1 MTAPVKHVWIALA
14 VVYVVWGSTYFGIK
28 IAVDTIPPL
37 LAAGSRFLVAAL
49 LLAAIL
55 ALARDLAADH
65 ARELGA
71 SAIAGGLLLGL
82 GVGLVHV
89 AETRID
95 SSVAAMI
102 AGTVPLQIIV
112 LRLIAGESPAR
123 ATRLS
128 TLAGLF
134 GLGLVVAPGL
144 GAGSTALGLAVMISA
159 TMSLVARAR
168 SSRSASRSPATRS
181 SRSSCEMAFGGA
193 FLMIGA
199 AAFGEYGELSSATFA
214 LDSMLAWVYLVVM
227 GSLVGFSAYAWLL
240 RVAPISLVVTHQY
253 VNPLVAIALGM
264 AFLGE
269 RPSPWTLAGAGL
281 VIGAVYVAIRAEF
294 PRKARLLDLRASRRE
309 ELQQIRPCEDPGRPA
324 AGHDDDR
331 AAPARE
337 TLVDLIDRRVGVDGR
352 KRRLH
357 RDRDVLVQRVRVL
370 EDAVEELALLQRA
383 DDVRERVDRLV
394 ADDREL
400 RDPVALHRVDRRADL
415 LVRADRD
422 EVRHLVAAAR
432 RKRSTSS
439 TAGGGVVRSRKPYW
453 IIQLSS

>member
-1 MTAPVKHVWIALA
+1 MTAPVKHIWVALA

-37 LAAGSRFLVAAL
+37 IAAGSRFLVAAV

-55 ALARDLAADH
+55 ALRGTSLRITRA
-65 ARELGA
+65 ELGA
-71 SAIAGGLLLGL
+71 SAIVGGLLLGL
-82 GVGLVHV
+82 GVGVVHV

-102 AGTVPLQIIV
+102 AGTVPLQIIG

-144 GAGSTALGLAVMISA
+144 GAGSTALGLAVMISSTIAWSTGSFLSKRVPLPRNPFVA
-159 TMSLVARAR
+159 TAW
-168 SSRSASRSPATRS
+168 
-181 SRSSCEMAFGGA
+181 EMALGGS
-193 FLMIGA
+193 FLMVGA

-214 LDSMLAWVYLVVM
+214 LDSMLAWAYLVVM
-227 GSLVGFSAYAWLL
+227 GSLVAFSAYAWLL

-294 PRKARLLDLRASRRE
+294 PR
-309 ELQQIRPCEDPGRPA
+309 
-324 AGHDDDR
+324 R
-331 AAPARE
+331 AARP
-337 TLVDLIDRRVGVDGR
+337 
-352 KRRLH
+352 
-357 RDRDVLVQRVRVL
+357 
-370 EDAVEELALLQRA
+370 
-383 DDVRERVDRLV
+383 ERVAPRGTP
-394 ADDREL
+394 ADQI
-400 RDPVALHRVDRRADL
+400 
-415 LVRADRD
+415 
-422 EVRHLVAAAR
+422 
-432 RKRSTSS
+432 
-439 TAGGGVVRSRKPYW
+439 G
-453 IIQLSS
+453 

>member
-1 MTAPVKHVWIALA
+1 MNHADRSHTHGPCRFPFDVTAPVKHVWIALA
-14 VVYVVWGSTYFGIK
+14 IVYVVWGSTYLGIK

-37 LAAGSRFLVAAL
+37 IAAGSRFLTAAV

-55 ALARDLAADH
+55 SWRGTSLRITRA
-65 ARELGA
+65 ELGA

-102 AGTVPLQIIV
+102 AGTVPLQIIG

-159 TMSLVARAR
+159 TISWSTGSFLSKRVPLPRNPFVATAW
-168 SSRSASRSPATRS
+168 
-181 SRSSCEMAFGGA
+181 EMALGGS
-193 FLMIGA
+193 FLMLGA

-214 LDSMLAWVYLVVM
+214 LDSMLAWAYLVVM

-294 PRKARLLDLRASRRE
+294 PR
-309 ELQQIRPCEDPGRPA
+309 
-324 AGHDDDR
+324 R
-331 AAPARE
+331 AARPE
-337 TLVDLIDRRVGVDGR
+337 RVGPRGTP
-352 KRRLH
+352 
-357 RDRDVLVQRVRVL
+357 
-370 EDAVEELALLQRA
+370 A
-383 DDVRERVDRLV
+383 DQI
-394 ADDREL
+394 
-400 RDPVALHRVDRRADL
+400 
-415 LVRADRD
+415 
-422 EVRHLVAAAR
+422 
-432 RKRSTSS
+432 
-439 TAGGGVVRSRKPYW
+439 G
-453 IIQLSS
+453 